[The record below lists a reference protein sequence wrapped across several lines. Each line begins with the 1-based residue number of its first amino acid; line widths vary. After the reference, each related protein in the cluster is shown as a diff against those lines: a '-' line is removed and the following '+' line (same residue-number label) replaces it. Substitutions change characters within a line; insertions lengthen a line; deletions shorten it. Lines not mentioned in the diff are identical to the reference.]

1 MHMDFTLFLPDD
13 ARSWIPSYA
22 ARIGWDKLREYYNR
36 VFIRLERM
44 CPGERLIVYK
54 EVNPENYD
62 LFLHCAYTAVCE
74 LQSMDIQ
81 SYYFD
86 EDATVITRQ

>member
-1 MHMDFTLFLPDD
+1 MDFTLFLPDD

-22 ARIGWDKLREYYNR
+22 ERIGWDKLREYYNR